1 MADITSHSDAESA
14 TDLRFVTPDVSA
26 EEAAA
31 VTAVL
36 LAAIDDGEVEASVP
50 EPVRDHWVRSGDAL
64 RTPFQT
70 GPGRWQRAGR

>member
-1 MADITSHSDAESA
+1 MTDITPHSDADSA
-14 TDLRFVTPDVSA
+14 TDIRFVTPNVSA

-36 LAAIDDGEVEASVP
+36 LAAIDEGEAEASVP
-50 EPVRDHWVRSGDAL
+50 EPVRDHWVRSGGAL

-70 GPGRWQRAGR
+70 GPGRWERSGR